1 MKSSQSTRVWVQAN
15 TTREPD
21 FCTTCEML
29 ICGFSLH
36 AVCIAAKKDWTTTF
50 FQALSV
56 CSAIMLFA
64 LQHDLKYIFQAFATC
79 LFNFGFGL
87 GLGNI
92 FFVLV
97 GEVNHEYFQSS
108 RQCRYSDIFFCRNRN
123 DNQTNSASIF
133 QLVPAHRT
141 STVIP
146 LVTFFLNF
154 LQVTFY

>member
-1 MKSSQSTRVWVQAN
+1 MAIVATRRPTGNLQQCGLPTCCFNVCV
-15 TTREPD
+15 
-21 FCTTCEML
+21 FCH
-29 ICGFSLH
+29 H
-36 AVCIAAKKDWTTTF
+36 AVCIAAK
-50 FQALSV
+50 Q
-56 CSAIMLFA
+56 
-64 LQHDLKYIFQAFATC
+64 DLKYIFQAFATC

-97 GEVNHEYFQSS
+97 GEVNQEYFPNS
-108 RQCRYSDIFFCRNRN
+108 RQRRYSDIFFCRNRN
-123 DNQTNSASIF
+123 DNHTNSASIF

-154 LQVTFY
+154 LQVTCY